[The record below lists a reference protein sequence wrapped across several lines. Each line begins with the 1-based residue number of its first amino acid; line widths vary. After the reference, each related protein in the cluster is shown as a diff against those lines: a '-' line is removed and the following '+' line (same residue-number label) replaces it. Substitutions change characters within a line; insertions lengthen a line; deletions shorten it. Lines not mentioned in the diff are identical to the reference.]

1 MDVKLAVNMKYK
13 IKVKNKKLDS
23 LGERD
28 SAKSHSD
35 KSHSAKSHSVKSRSA
50 KPGAFTHFLLYVW
63 VLACLCIHLSR
74 GQQYL
79 TVH

>member
-50 KPGAFTHFLLYVW
+50 KPGVFSRFLYVC

-74 GQQYL
+74 GRPYL
-79 TVH
+79 TEH